1 MNNAQ
6 RTGQRILALACPL
19 AAALYVG
26 TDGLVSNGQRPDRSE
41 YGSRP
46 QSSADRSK
54 HSVQPYISASASDQR
69 SAQPKIVW
77 GDRDADP
84 RAWIDGRHQLPSA
97 WARGAFCGVIVNVL
111 DGINRTAAS
120 SAHVTTDSAARC

>member
-54 HSVQPYISASASDQR
+54 HSVQPYISASPRPRTWPRPQISARR
-69 SAQPKIVW
+69 SRRSCGAIAMLIRERGSTAATNCLPH
-77 GDRDADP
+77 G
-84 RAWIDGRHQLPSA
+84 RAAPS
-97 WARGAFCGVIVNVL
+97 
-111 DGINRTAAS
+111 AAS
-120 SAHVTTDSAARC
+120 SSMFSTASTVPPLVPLM